1 MKKYIFPPLV
11 LMIICVIVCGLL
23 VGAYK
28 LTYKD
33 TTGVMTDNLKSG
45 CEAIF
50 TDSNGGDFKI
60 LLDSS
65 KPEKTPLTFGNEKI
79 NSIILSSDKSKCLIE
94 VTTDGYSKGGIHILV
109 GINQNGEIAGTEFI
123 TCGETPGLGTKLRDK
138 KEIFSDKFIGF
149 TSDSNLDDVDNVI
162 GATYSSKGMKEA
174 IKTALEI
181 YNDNK
186 EAILSE

>member
-23 VGAYK
+23 VGAYN

-33 TTGVMTDNLKSG
+33 TTGVMTDDLKAA
-45 CEAIF
+45 CEAVF
-50 TDSNGGDFKI
+50 TDSDGDDFKI
-60 LLDSS
+60 LLDGS
-65 KPEKTPLTFGNEKI
+65 KSEKTPLTFGNENV
-79 NSIILSSDKSKCLIE
+79 NSIILSFDKSKCLIE
-94 VTTDGYSKGGIHILV
+94 VTTDGYAKGGIHILV
-109 GINQNGEIAGTEFI
+109 GINQTGEIVGTEFI
-123 TCGETPGLGTKLRDK
+123 SCGETPGLGTKLRDNK
-138 KEIFSDKFIGF
+138 DLFSNKFKGF
-149 TSDSNLDDVDNVI
+149 TTDNNLDDVDNVT

-174 IKTALEI
+174 IKIALEV